1 MPDTFALNIDWSG
14 LWTWFLFFVRF
25 GGVLS
30 SLPGIG
36 TEEVPMTTRVSLSM
50 ILSAISA
57 FTGVPAEVPESALT
71 GAGMLAVEFIYGYLI
86 GAVPFYI
93 VASLAV
99 AGQVTAATIGLG
111 QATMIDPSIGEPVSV
126 LSRFQSFVAVSVF
139 LAIDGHHAVLR
150 AAMEPPGGM
159 GLGVF
164 RPNADV
170 AMILVERMSHTFEL
184 AVTISGPILVA
195 VLLAQFVLGLLTKFV
210 PQVNVFIISLPLTIG
225 LGMFI
230 LAGTLPT
237 FRDHFIREFNATEEI
252 IGKIVG
258 AGTRPPAEPTQ
269 TP

>member
-1 MPDTFALNIDWSG
+1 MPESFSLSIDWSG

-25 GGVLS
+25 GGVLT

-36 TEEVPMTTRVSLSM
+36 GDEVPMSVRATLALM
-50 ILSAISA
+50 LAAIGA
-57 FTGVPAEVPESALT
+57 YTGVHSAVPDSYVV
-71 GAGMLAVEFIYGYLI
+71 GGFMLASEFVYGFLI

-111 QATMIDPSIGEPVSV
+111 QATLIDPSIGEPVSV
-126 LSRFQSFVAVSVF
+126 LSRLQSFIAISVF

-150 AAMEPPGGM
+150 AAMAPPGGM
-159 GLGVF
+159 APGSF
-164 RPNADV
+164 EPNADV
-170 AMILVERMSHTFEL
+170 AMILVERMSHTFAL

-237 FRDHFIREFNATEEI
+237 FRDHFIREFAATEEI
-252 IGKIVG
+252 IGRLVV
-258 AGTRPPAEPTQ
+258 AGTGGPPAP
-269 TP
+269 